1 MFSFNLFFGTIFMS
15 GRLLCVV
22 QVFNKAVLADEISE
36 HLGLKKKISKVSNKI
51 SMFSEMQATR
61 KYYNLNVI

>member
-1 MFSFNLFFGTIFMS
+1 MS
-15 GRLLCVV
+15 GRLLCVM